1 MKKLIIFSLMLFMVS
16 SVAMAQSSSMT
27 DDQVMQF
34 VVKEHNSGTSN
45 AQIVTKLMQR
55 GVDISQIR
63 RVRTRYEKEAKQG
76 GLASATGKVSS
87 NSSRLRTNNGKTRD
101 DYGKEADKEASNYSN
116 YRIMGQRDLSYK
128 HTYDN
133 QDEEYVDM
141 QNEMY
146 GIYPDSTQL
155 LRHLLAEQKYNRK
168 KVFGRDIFNNKEL
181 SFEPNMNIAT
191 PQNYRL
197 GPGDAVIID
206 IYGASQKTIESTVSP
221 DGTVTIEGYGPVN
234 VSGLTVAQANA
245 RLRGTLGSRYSSSHI
260 KLTVGQTKT
269 IMVNVMGEV
278 KAPGTYTLS
287 AFATVFHALYMA
299 GGTNDLGTLRNIK
312 VYRNNRLVTVV
323 DIYDYILNGKLTGNV
338 RLADNDVIVVGPYD
352 CLVNITGKVK
362 RPMFYEMKKNE
373 SINSLLKYA
382 GSFTGDAYKK
392 SVRVNRKTGREYAV
406 FNVDE
411 FDFASFHIADG
422 DSVSVDSILPRY
434 ANTVEIKGAV
444 FRPGMYNIGEQINS
458 VRSLVEHA
466 EGLTEDAFTNRAVMH
481 RMKPDRTLE
490 VISMDIAGIM
500 SGKVADIPLKENDV
514 LFIPTRQDKLI
525 ERTITIRGEV
535 QYPGTYKYADNE
547 TIEDFVLQAG
557 GLTDK
562 ASTVNV
568 NVSRRVSDAKAL
580 QPDSLIAQTFTLS
593 LKDGFVIDGTPGFVL
608 MPFDEV
614 SIRKSPAYNE
624 LENVSIEGEVMF
636 AGAYTLTKRNTRI
649 SDLFYKA
656 GGATNQAYI
665 KGARLIRRANS
676 TEKARMEAVLKM
688 QREQQQ
694 KNLLQLAASS
704 NSGNLQQAAEGAK
717 NAELEKFNVPDEYP
731 VGIDLAAAL
740 KNPGCDDDLV
750 LREGD
755 RLVVPQYTGT
765 VKINGAVMYAN
776 TVAYE
781 KGKRASYYIDQAG
794 GFASDAIK
802 SKSYI
807 IYMNGKVAKVGHGA
821 KVQPGCEIVVPAKL
835 KRKMSIAETMSLG
848 TSMSSIAAMIAT
860 IANLSK

>member
-155 LRHLLAEQKYNRK
+155 LRHLLAEQRYNRK

-514 LFIPTRQDKLI
+514 LFIPTRQDKQI

-740 KNPGCDDDLV
+740 KNPGCDDDIV